1 MTTHTSTP
9 WTTADSPTSGKPL
22 NRRESTEVCVI
33 GAGIAGLSVAYQL
46 TRAGKQ
52 VIVLDAAR
60 VGAGQT
66 SLTTAHLATAVD
78 DRYYVLQEIHGED
91 GIRTIAESHAAAI
104 DMIERVV
111 TRENIRCGFTRL
123 EGYLFLPPDGD
134 ARTLQRELAASHRA
148 GLNDVT
154 YLDRVPGTRI
164 DLGPCLRFSRQAQFH
179 PLEYING
186 LSRAIVRERGRIFS
200 DMRVTEIAGN
210 GESDGGNGGG
220 GRGGG
225 ASGQS
230 ARMRISTEGGVIID
244 AADVVIATNSPIGG
258 FVGIHLKQSPYATY
272 AIAIRIPTGSVPRA
286 LYWDTGESDG
296 GHGDAYHYVR
306 LFSSEDSNG
315 GFASSSR
322 EDLLI
327 VGGEDHKTGEADD
340 GEIRFARLEA
350 WARERLGVT
359 GDVIHHWTG
368 QVMEPVDG
376 VAYIGR
382 AGDDDSHTYLVTGD
396 SGMGMTHGAMAGL
409 ILTDL
414 ILGRENPWANLYDPS
429 RKRLQTAPTW
439 LKENFDVAVQFAKRF
454 IGGELTSLEALAP
467 GEGGVVRRG
476 LHRIAAYR
484 DLNGLVHERSAVC
497 THLGCPVSW
506 NPTEKGW
513 DCPCHGSKFD
523 PYGKVTN
530 GPATEDLKRAG

>member
-1 MTTHTSTP
+1 MTTRTSTP
-9 WTTADSPTSGKPL
+9 WTTANGPTSGKPL
-22 NRRESTEVCVI
+22 NRRESTDVCVI

-46 TRAGKQ
+46 TRAGRQ

-66 SLTTAHLATAVD
+66 SLTTAHLASAVD
-78 DRYYVLQEIHGED
+78 DRYYVLQEIHGGD

-104 DMIERVV
+104 DTIERIVA
-111 TRENIRCGFTRL
+111 RENIRCGFTRL
-123 EGYLFLPPDGD
+123 DGYLFLPTGGD
-134 ARTLQRELAASHRA
+134 VRILQRELAASHLA
-148 GLNDVT
+148 GLADVT
-154 YLDRVPGTRI
+154 YLNRVPGTRV
-164 DLGPCLRFSRQAQFH
+164 DLGPCLRFGRQGQFH
-179 PLEYING
+179 PLEYIRG
-186 LSRAIVRERGRIFS
+186 LATAIVRERGRIFS
-200 DMRVTEIAGN
+200 DLRVTEIERE
-210 GESDGGNGGG
+210 GEGDGG
-220 GRGGG
+220 GRK
-225 ASGQS
+225 S
-230 ARMRISTEGGVIID
+230 AGMRVSTEGGLIID
-244 AADVVIATNSPIGG
+244 ADDVVIATNSPIGG

-272 AIAIRIPTGSVPRA
+272 AIAIRIPAGSVPRA

-296 GHGDAYHYVR
+296 GLGGHVGHGGAYHYAR
-306 LFSSEDSNG
+306 LFSSDDSNG
-315 GFASSSR
+315 GYASASR

-340 GEIRFARLEA
+340 GEARFARLET
-350 WARERLGVT
+350 WARERFGVT
-359 GDVIHHWTG
+359 GDVVHHWSG

-382 AGDDDSHTYLVTGD
+382 AGDDDSHTYVVTGD
-396 SGMGMTHGAMAGL
+396 SGMGMTHGTMAGL

-414 ILGRENPWANLYDPS
+414 ILGRENSWAELYDPS
-429 RKRLQTAPTW
+429 RKRLQTAPSW

-454 IGGELTSLEALAP
+454 IGGELTSLDALAP

-484 DLNGLVHERSAVC
+484 DKDGLVHESSAVC
-497 THLGCPVSW
+497 THLGCPISW

-530 GPATEDLKRAG
+530 GPATEDLKPVG